1 MLVVL
6 VLAGAC
12 GGSETTSGE
21 EGEIIGVEVEG
32 SIENGV
38 LQEAVYV
45 GTVVVRLSDGRE
57 ITAACDETLFTDS
70 ISDYFFADDVSGE
83 NVVLMS
89 LAVDPSRPATVVQD
103 SAGEWEVTQIMTG
116 TP

>member
-1 MLVVL
+1 M
-6 VLAGAC
+6 
-12 GGSETTSGE
+12 
-21 EGEIIGVEVEG
+21 
-32 SIENGV
+32 

-45 GTVVVRLSDGRE
+45 GTVIVRLSDGRE
-57 ITAACDETLFTDS
+57 ITASCDENLFTDS

-83 NVVLMS
+83 NVISMS

-103 SAGEWEVTQIMTG
+103 SAGEWEVTEIRAG